1 MPGRARKP
9 TALKLIVGNRDKR
22 WRSRNEPNPPR
33 GKPAAPRH
41 LRKRAREAWSYLSGV
56 LDEMGVLTL
65 ADKLALENLCE
76 AVADLRNAR
85 DALAARRDLVY
96 KSTTMTGVMHRPYPE
111 VAMVADADRRVA
123 MWLSRFGLTP
133 SDRAKVTAA
142 DKIEEDPAEAF
153 LRARPR

>member
-1 MPGRARKP
+1 
-9 TALKLIVGNRDKR
+9 
-22 WRSRNEPNPPR
+22 
-33 GKPAAPRH
+33 
-41 LRKRAREAWSYLSGV
+41 
-56 LDEMGVLTL
+56 MGVLTL